1 MFVGKA
7 RGQPGVEYLNLRQKL
22 VSVTYLLTNNGIE
35 YYSKNLCS
43 EGLLTI
49 ELSFEEEK
57 LESFG

>member
-7 RGQPGVEYLNLRQKL
+7 RGLPWSGAPEPKPEACIIHIF
-22 VSVTYLLTNNGIE
+22 TKICGIE
-35 YYSKNLCS
+35 YYSKKLCS